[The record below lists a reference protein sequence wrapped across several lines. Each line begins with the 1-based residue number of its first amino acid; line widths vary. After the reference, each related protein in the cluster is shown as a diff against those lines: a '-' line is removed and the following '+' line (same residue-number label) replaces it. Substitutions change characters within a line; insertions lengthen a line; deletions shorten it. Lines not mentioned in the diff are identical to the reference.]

1 MIIERVDDGTVK
13 LTILNATKDDV
24 GNYEC
29 RAVNRISQAR
39 TSAELK
45 YATQHAVEEPSFEEG
60 ALLGFSRTLNDM
72 TAPQGSTVVLE
83 CQLDDHTLSLPGLEI
98 KWTRNNNE
106 AIPYANSSTTKLP
119 DGTLRLTLENV
130 SVNDVAKYKCA
141 IYHAHSSV
149 FTESRLTIT
158 APLPGKAPE
167 FVELLKSATTT
178 VGGTAQLKCK
188 VVGEPRPEIT
198 WSVNGEKVHESEKI
212 TLEHHN
218 DGTLILTIKDAQLAD
233 TAEFRA
239 FAENQLGSAWTGKN
253 HLLLSFLQLIF
264 VEGPIVVVAAGTL
277 PSESEGFAPDFE
289 SPIRPVTVNE
299 GEDAVFTGTVTGQP
313 FPEIKWFKGGI
324 ELDVNNPQYKI
335 ESLPDGTQK
344 LTIFKAK
351 IEDADAE
358 VRCAAQNKWGEVWSD
373 ATLTVKKAE
382 EPSGSTGPPL
392 VVRELEDVRVVEG
405 DEAKLVCAFTGQQP
419 IQIKWFKG
427 IQEISANDAHYKIS
441 IEADGTTSL
450 TISQSEKSDAASFV
464 ARGSNSLGI
473 GQTEGKLIVTERP
486 PVETAPKFLK
496 ELQPIETTEG
506 KGCVFECQI
515 SGNPKP
521 TVEWFKDGK
530 KLEPNDN
537 IRMEVLPDGT
547 CRLILDKC
555 ADKDQGLYSVTL
567 TSPLGVA
574 QSEAPLKVKPSDRL
588 RLKRGLEDQ
597 DLTRGQKLVL
607 SAEVSARPETVK
619 WFKANEEVSAS
630 ETTKLEK
637 VTDEIYKLEI
647 ERAELSDSSNW
658 KVVFTRGPDTV
669 ESTCKVTVKEQV
681 PTFKKGLE
689 DQTLPM
695 GEPLVLEIEAA
706 GEPSNVEWKKD
717 GKPVDD
723 RAQLRDLGAGK
734 FSLTIP
740 TTQESDF
747 GQFSVRISNQAGDG
761 NESTGKVECSTPKVQ
776 KPEILQGLQPVTV
789 APGEDAKFEA
799 KVKNPISQVK
809 WYKNGDE
816 LTNPKTTHPD
826 DETYGLEIPNV
837 QKDSAAVYKVVFVNQ
852 EGEADSSAQLTL
864 KQPPI
869 QILKRLEDLE
879 VPLGTKVVLEIETN
893 QPVKAVRWYR
903 NGNELQPND
912 KAQPQSVN
920 DKVHQLVLPNVEK
933 DASGTYKAIVQGDN
947 DDQDESSCALTVK
960 LPPVEKPGFAKGLE
974 DTIVPLGQPLELEVK
989 TTGAPAKVQWFKNGT
1004 PLSANERI
1012 QLIKVDDNT
1021 YKLVIP
1027 KSALDDSGNYEVEI
1041 ETDGVGSARTKGT
1054 VTVEPKIEFLTPL
1067 RDLDVVEGERVEFT
1081 VETNTKP
1088 HQIRWYQNGN
1098 ELKADNRIELT
1109 ADGCKISAI
1118 LKWAVK
1124 EDQGDYKV
1132 VLTNSHGDADSSAKL
1147 TVRKAI
1153 KEPPKILRGLENQI
1167 VAKGAQMVFEVEVE
1181 GEVTDVQWKKDGQD
1195 AAKAT
1200 SAKIEKIGDNIYRLT
1215 IPAAELS
1222 DSGDWSVVLS
1232 NPDGKVKSEATA
1244 EVDEKPSIV
1253 NGLIPAQLDEGD
1265 EHLFRV
1271 EVSAPVREVK
1281 WYKNGQELQ
1290 PGPKLVFKQVNPKKY
1305 ELLIPSAQVDHEGE
1319 FKVVLSNKAGE
1330 CDSSAALT
1338 VKKPVVVKLLRGLQ
1352 DVEIN
1357 ESEPLEM
1364 SCKVEGVPKG
1374 VQWFKNGQPVE
1385 ANDRIKLIANEADGE
1400 YKLLIDS
1407 SIPSDAAAYR
1417 VVFLTDKGDV
1427 FSGAVA
1433 RVNKKRDEPK
1443 TTPPMFLSPLQ
1454 DTEIVEGETLSLK
1467 CQIGGEPMP
1476 TLRWYRNGE
1485 ELKPDDRI
1493 AIRLASDGTATL
1505 RIRDAR
1511 KSDSGE
1517 FLVKAS
1523 SPNHPDA
1530 ESKCKAS
1537 VISED
1542 ELPSKP
1548 KFIIPLK
1555 PTKSDIG
1562 ARAEFTVKVRG
1573 VPTPELSFKLNGK
1586 PLDIDGSRIKL
1597 EDMKDGNWL
1606 LTIADVQEEDFGEL
1620 SCKATNENGTDECSA
1635 SFGPSKDRE
1644 PKEREEN
1651 YPPRFNVPL
1660 HDRRVPEGSLLTIEC
1675 FVDAKPVAEVSWEK
1689 DGKPLPAG
1697 IETEYDPL
1705 TGACRLKIP
1714 NFNSESTGSFLCKA
1728 QNQLGVATTA
1738 CHLDVDVEKP
1748 EEKTEEKESP
1758 PKFNPGLE
1766 DKSIPAGADLTLTC
1780 RVTGSPLPNGVI
1792 WNRDGIPLRETDR
1805 VKSSF
1810 DPETGECE
1818 LTIKDAQE
1826 SEAGVYRALVE
1837 SRLGSANTSCNVSV
1851 KAPKPE
1857 AQEKG
1862 EGPRFVKGLI
1872 DQWIDK
1878 GDTLTFTCEL
1888 APNTTPV
1895 EVKWYKNGQLLKPTD
1910 RIQIEHTPEGVCRL
1924 TIKKLYDVR

>member
-1 MIIERVDDGTVK
+1 M
-13 LTILNATKDDV
+13 
-24 GNYEC
+24 
-29 RAVNRISQAR
+29 
-39 TSAELK
+39 
-45 YATQHAVEEPSFEEG
+45 
-60 ALLGFSRTLNDM
+60 
-72 TAPQGSTVVLE
+72 
-83 CQLDDHTLSLPGLEI
+83 
-98 KWTRNNNE
+98 
-106 AIPYANSSTTKLP
+106 
-119 DGTLRLTLENV
+119 
-130 SVNDVAKYKCA
+130 
-141 IYHAHSSV
+141 
-149 FTESRLTIT
+149 
-158 APLPGKAPE
+158 
-167 FVELLKSATTT
+167 
-178 VGGTAQLKCK
+178 
-188 VVGEPRPEIT
+188 
-198 WSVNGEKVHESEKI
+198 
-212 TLEHHN
+212 
-218 DGTLILTIKDAQLAD
+218 
-233 TAEFRA
+233 
-239 FAENQLGSAWTGKN
+239 
-253 HLLLSFLQLIF
+253 
-264 VEGPIVVVAAGTL
+264 
-277 PSESEGFAPDFE
+277 
-289 SPIRPVTVNE
+289 E
-299 GEDAVFTGTVTGQP
+299 GEDAIFTGTVSGKP
-313 FPEIKWFKGGI
+313 VPEIKWFKGGI
-324 ELDVNNPQYKI
+324 ELDANNPQYKI

-351 IEDADAE
+351 IEDAEAE

-392 VVRELEDVRVVEG
+392 VVRELEDVRVIEG
-405 DEAKLVCAFTGQQP
+405 DEAKLICAFTGQQP
-419 IQIKWFKG
+419 IQIRWFKG

-450 TISQSEKSDAASFV
+450 TISKSEKSDAASFI
-464 ARGSNSLGI
+464 ARGSNLLGI
-473 GQTEGKLIVTERP
+473 GQTEGKLIVTDRP
-486 PVETAPKFLK
+486 LVETAPKFLK

-597 DLTRGQKLVL
+597 NLTRGQKLVL

-630 ETTKLEK
+630 KTTKLEK

-669 ESTCKVTVKEQV
+669 ESTCQVTVKEQV

-695 GEPLVLEIEAA
+695 GEPLVFEIETV
-706 GEPSNVEWKKD
+706 GEPTNVEWKKD

-740 TTQESDF
+740 TTKESDF
-747 GQFSVRISNQAGDG
+747 GQFSVRISNQTGDG

-776 KPEILQGLQPVTV
+776 KPEVLQGLQPVTV
-789 APGEDAKFEA
+789 APGETAKFEA
-799 KVKNPISQVK
+799 KVKNPVSQVK

-816 LTNPKTTHPD
+816 LTNPKTTHPSD
-826 DETYGLEIPNV
+826 DTYGLEIPNA
-837 QKDSAAVYKVVFVNQ
+837 QKDSAAVYKVIFVNQ
-852 EGEADSSAQLTL
+852 AGEAESDAQLTL

-893 QPVKAVRWYR
+893 QPVKTVRWYR

-912 KAQPQSVN
+912 KAQPKSVN
-920 DKVHQLVLPNVEK
+920 DKVHQLMLPDVEK

-974 DTIVPLGQPLELEVK
+974 DTTCPVGQPLVLEVK
-989 TTGAPAKVQWFKNGT
+989 TTGSPTNVQWFKNGT

-1027 KSALDDSGNYEVEI
+1027 KSNLDDSGNYEVEI
-1041 ETDGVGSARTKGT
+1041 ETEGVGSARTKGT

-1088 HQIRWYQNGN
+1088 HQIRWYQDGN
-1098 ELKADNRIELT
+1098 ELKTDNRIELT

-1181 GEVTDVQWKKDGQD
+1181 GEVTDVQWKKRR
-1195 AAKAT
+1195 
-1200 SAKIEKIGDNIYRLT
+1200 YRLT
-1215 IPAAELS
+1215 ISAAELS
-1222 DSGDWSVVLS
+1222 DKGDWSVILS

-1281 WYKNGQELQ
+1281 WWRRKRVQCTKMDRNYNRDRNSCLK
-1290 PGPKLVFKQVNPKKY
+1290 KVNPKKY

-1330 CDSSAALT
+1330 CDSSASLT

-1352 DVEIN
+1352 DVEID
-1357 ESEPLEM
+1357 EGQPLEF
-1364 SCKVEGVPKG
+1364 SCKIEGGIPKG

-1385 ANDRIKLIANEADGE
+1385 ADDRVKLIANEADGE

-1407 SIPSDAAAYR
+1407 ATPSDAAAYR

-1433 RVNKKRDEPK
+1433 RVNKKQ
-1443 TTPPMFLSPLQ
+1443 T
-1454 DTEIVEGETLSLK
+1454 ETLTLK
-1467 CQIGGEPMP
+1467 CIVGGEPMP

-1493 AIRLASDGTATL
+1493 TIRLASDGTATL

-1523 SPNHPDA
+1523 SPNHADA
-1530 ESKCKAS
+1530 ESKCKVS
-1537 VISED
+1537 VLSED

-1573 VPTPELSFKLNGK
+1573 VPTPELTFKLNGK

-1597 EDMKDGNWL
+1597 EDMRDGNWL
-1606 LTIADVQEEDFGEL
+1606 LTIADVQEKDFGEL
-1620 SCKATNENGTDECSA
+1620 SCKATNENGELK
-1635 SFGPSKDRE
+1635 FR
-1644 PKEREEN
+1644 
-1651 YPPRFNVPL
+1651 
-1660 HDRRVPEGSLLTIEC
+1660 SLMNT
-1675 FVDAKPVAEVSWEK
+1675 A
-1689 DGKPLPAG
+1689 
-1697 IETEYDPL
+1697 
-1705 TGACRLKIP
+1705 
-1714 NFNSESTGSFLCKA
+1714 FNSYHFIC
-1728 QNQLGVATTA
+1728 
-1738 CHLDVDVEKP
+1738 
-1748 EEKTEEKESP
+1748 
-1758 PKFNPGLE
+1758 
-1766 DKSIPAGADLTLTC
+1766 
-1780 RVTGSPLPNGVI
+1780 
-1792 WNRDGIPLRETDR
+1792 
-1805 VKSSF
+1805 
-1810 DPETGECE
+1810 
-1818 LTIKDAQE
+1818 
-1826 SEAGVYRALVE
+1826 Y
-1837 SRLGSANTSCNVSV
+1837 SRN
-1851 KAPKPE
+1851 
-1857 AQEKG
+1857 
-1862 EGPRFVKGLI
+1862 
-1872 DQWIDK
+1872 
-1878 GDTLTFTCEL
+1878 
-1888 APNTTPV
+1888 
-1895 EVKWYKNGQLLKPTD
+1895 
-1910 RIQIEHTPEGVCRL
+1910 
-1924 TIKKLYDVR
+1924 